1 MKELSSLR
9 MAPPDM
15 IVLGKEKGESDKQQE
30 GKKNFCSLSLYSIQ
44 ALLIS
49 SRCGLGLMMIH
60 GDLWR
65 NFLEEQHLAV

>member
-30 GKKNFCSLSLYSIQ
+30 GKKNFCSLSLLYS
-44 ALLIS
+44 S
-49 SRCGLGLMMIH
+49 PF
-60 GDLWR
+60 
-65 NFLEEQHLAV
+65 NFLSMWSRIDDDTWRFMEKFS